1 MICVIFF
8 CLIILCY
15 ILLGSARTIFNH
27 FLAPPSLSLSLWLQ
41 TPSMTTTTTLS
52 SDPMTSNPP
61 IAFNQINTQR
71 AQLLAAVAATGGG
84 CSSTVISPSGSIM
97 GSLGGGKPLP
107 LGLGATIIGSPT
119 SLSSTAT
126 LAAHLQSAHS
136 SGGGNGVGGVNSGT
150 LPPGLG
156 SGGGYILNAY
166 ASGRLHHP
174 LQQTAGVGHTATLNR
189 HQHHHHHLSNHHHQQ
204 QAQQQQ
210 QHPGSGSSLLL
221 GSMGSVMGVGVTS
234 TTTTS
239 CNSSQDL
246 DDNININAIKDCLMT
261 QRVPESCV

>member
-1 MICVIFF
+1 MHLFF
-8 CLIILCY
+8 IYLTLYPHSLC
-15 ILLGSARTIFNH
+15 
-27 FLAPPSLSLSLWLQ
+27 LQ

-61 IAFNQINTQR
+61 IAFNQINAQR

-84 CSSTVISPSGSIM
+84 CSSTVISPSSSIM
-97 GSLGGGKPLP
+97 GSLGGGGKPLP
-107 LGLGATIIGSPT
+107 LGLGGTIIGSPT

-126 LAAHLQSAHS
+126 LAAHLQPAHS
-136 SGGGNGVGGVNSGT
+136 SGGGVSSGT

-174 LQQTAGVGHTATLNR
+174 LQQTGGVGHTATLNR
-189 HQHHHHHLSNHHHQQ
+189 HQHHHHHNNHHHQQ
-204 QAQQQQ
+204 AQQP
-210 QHPGSGSSLLL
+210 HPGSGSSLLL